1 MRNWIEFLFIFI
13 LSYMQNNI
21 EQIWF
26 IDMFNLK
33 LFLKIFQSL
42 EFHLA
47 LSNTSIGCLFLLPLL
62 YDLISFTSA
71 QSCNSKNN
79 LQSSI

>member
-1 MRNWIEFLFIFI
+1 
-13 LSYMQNNI
+13 
-21 EQIWF
+21 
-26 IDMFNLK
+26 MFNLK
-33 LFLKIFQSL
+33 LILKIFQSL

-71 QSCNSKNN
+71 QSCNLKND
-79 LQSSI
+79 LQSSISPDLLLSS